1 MILSGT
7 LVNVVAV
14 AAGSLLGRY
23 LGHFV
28 AIAIAIVAIN
38 PRRARIH
45 ARRANQFGGIS
56 R

>member
-23 LGHFV
+23 LGNFL
-28 AIAIAIVAIN
+28 AIVTDIVAIN
-38 PRRARIH
+38 PRRARMH
-45 ARRANQFGGIS
+45 ARRASQFGGI
-56 R
+56 